1 MPPKESEKSFWKS
14 LLENWLSSILTAIL
28 SALIFGSTIWI
39 SESESLD
46 LRFKFRGEIPGD
58 SRLVLIDIDDAST
71 SLRPPWKLAE
81 LEKLLRPVLERH
93 PAAVGIDLRF
103 YDSPQNYEG
112 NLQAFVDSL
121 AGFSVPIVLAV
132 AFSEGQL
139 LKPERAFGSELQSI
153 PPHVYFGSVTLID
166 PYYPESDSV
175 VRCVRLLM
183 PNKNYP
189 ESQFYE
195 RSPIYAFSLQLLA
208 AAKGIDP
215 MQCLAELAASG
226 LSGSPGEYH
235 LISYANNYR
244 HAYQKQLAQA
254 DQLLDKFTSIP
265 ARELLE
271 GGHTSEW
278 KMRLARQINDSTI
291 VLVGATYEKNA
302 PTEDWFRTPLS
313 WNENISGVVVHA
325 NILNWLLRRSFIS
338 EPGSLLTFF
347 MTLGL
352 ITLSWFVIHFIE
364 FKKAVLIL
372 VGVFLTYALATFL
385 LFASWE
391 IWLPLIWPL
400 RVAIYFV
407 LLLGVLDGILS
418 YQWKKKLQWLMPY
431 ASSSFLR
438 RKRR

>member
-28 SALIFGSTIWI
+28 STLIFGSTIWI

-58 SRLVLIDIDDAST
+58 PRLVLIDIDDESS
-71 SLRPPWKLAE
+71 SLGPPWKLAE

-103 YDSPQNYEG
+103 YGRPQNYEG
-112 NLQAFVDSL
+112 DLQAFVDSL
-121 AGFSVPIVLAV
+121 ASFSVPIVLAV
-132 AFSEGQL
+132 PFSESQMQ
-139 LKPERAFGSELQSI
+139 KPERAFGPELQSI
-153 PPHVYFGSVTLID
+153 PSHVYFGSVALID
-166 PYYPESDSV
+166 PYYPEADHV
-175 VRCVRLLM
+175 VRRVRLLM

-226 LSGSPGEYH
+226 LSGSPVEYH

-244 HAYQKQLAQA
+244 HALSRFAGPQPGNHFV
-254 DQLLDKFTSIP
+254 DKFTSFS
-265 ARELLE
+265 ARTLLE
-271 GGHTSEW
+271 QGHAPEW
-278 KMRLARQINDSTI
+278 RARLAKQIHDSTI
-291 VLVGATYEKNA
+291 VLVGATYQDFTSA
-302 PTEDWFRTPLS
+302 DWFRTPLS
-313 WNENISGVVVHA
+313 WKETISGVVVHA

-338 EPGSLLTFF
+338 QPGRLLTFF

-352 ITLSWFVIHFIE
+352 IILSWLTIHFME
-364 FKKAVLIL
+364 FKKAVLTL
-372 VGVFLTYALATFL
+372 VFVFLMYGLATFI
-385 LFASWE
+385 LFAGWE

-407 LLLGVLDGILS
+407 LLLAILAGKLS
-418 YQWKKKLQWLMPY
+418 SQWKKKLQWFMPY

-438 RKRR
+438 KRK